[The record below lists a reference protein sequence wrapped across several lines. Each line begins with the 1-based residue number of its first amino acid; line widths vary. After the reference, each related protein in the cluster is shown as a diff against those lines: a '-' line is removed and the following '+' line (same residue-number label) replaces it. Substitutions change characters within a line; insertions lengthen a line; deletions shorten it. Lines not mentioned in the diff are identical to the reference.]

1 MSQAQSQLQLL
12 ATGLRDTARAESLL
26 ASAELADLDLD
37 SLLAQLAAAP
47 DADTALLLLIRLI
60 ERDPTLTQLVA
71 DGQARPLLRLLGSS
85 EALGEFLIR
94 RPEHLD
100 IFRVPDEES
109 TPACAGL
116 IGEDGQLNDAQHH
129 LRTLLLQSVGADPH
143 AAMPMAT
150 VTGKD
155 ASVALRTEYRRQLV
169 TISVQD
175 LISADPVA
183 LQPVVSSWLS
193 DLATA
198 ALEAALAV
206 SRAET
211 LAKYDT
217 ADEVELTVIAMGKCG
232 SRELNYFSDVDV
244 IFAHDVYEGSDLTR
258 EAAADIA
265 VDLAAGIS
273 TVLNQPARE
282 PALWEVDTN
291 LRPEGSDGVLS
302 RTVASHLEYYQR
314 WAHTWEFQ
322 ALLKARPVA
331 GSLTLGQR
339 YLDTLS
345 PLVWQAST
353 RDGFIRQVQRM
364 RNRVIDHISHDQR
377 QREIKLGP
385 GGLRDVEFPAQLL
398 QLVHGKT
405 DPELRVRDTEAALAA
420 LQAGSYIGPSDAQVM
435 TNNYRFLRLMEHRE
449 QLVHMRRTH
458 MMPEDEDDLR
468 RLTRGVRPMGGG
480 WPKDYEQLVKAWKAT
495 VRSNRTL
502 FEQIF
507 YRPLLPSTAALSTD
521 EARLTPQAAT
531 ARLAALGYRDP
542 QGAVRHIESLTSGVS
557 RQAKL
562 QRQILPAMLGWLT
575 SGPDPDGGLL
585 GFRKLSESVGGSHWY
600 LHMLRDSSAAGER
613 LAHVLSSSRYITDM
627 LEHTPQAAAWMD
639 RDQDLVPLGLETIQT
654 EMTALLRRHPNLPD
668 AARYIRLVRRRE
680 VLRISLA
687 DACGLVTQHQ
697 VSTALAAADQAAVE
711 ALLGVVHDHV
721 TQKWGGDDARA
732 EVAVIAMGRQGG
744 YEAGYG
750 SDLDVMFVH
759 QPAQGVP
766 SDEASRF
773 AVEVAKAL
781 MSFMKMPTRPP
792 IVLEPVLEI
801 DADLRP
807 EGRRGP
813 LVRSLDSYVAYY
825 EQWADTWEIQALLK
839 ARAIAG
845 SGPLQDAFTAWADS
859 VRYTH
864 GLTKDQAQ
872 AIQRMKARVEAE
884 RLPRGADPARHL
896 KLGRGGLTDVEWLT
910 QTLQLEHAPHYPGLR
925 TTNTLEALAAAK
937 ELELLDADDA
947 DILMEAWS
955 FATKIRSGIVIST
968 AKSSD
973 ALPTNR
979 EQLEALARWTGY
991 ESGEVSEFED
1001 DYLRITRHARTV
1013 FERVFYGLSSKRSRE
1028 HRQRAD

>member
-1 MSQAQSQLQLL
+1 MSQPLSQRTLLSAGLQ
-12 ATGLRDTARAESLL
+12 DTTRAESLL
-26 ASAELADLDLD
+26 QSKELAGLDLED
-37 SLLAQLAAAP
+37 LLRQLAVAP
-47 DADTALLLLIRLI
+47 DSDTALLLLIRLI
-60 ERDPTLTQLVA
+60 ERDPTVAQLVTDDA
-71 DGQARPLLRLLGSS
+71 ARPLLRLLGAS
-85 EALGEFLIR
+85 EALGEYLIR

-100 IFRVPDEES
+100 IFRNPQVES
-109 TPACAGL
+109 TPASGGL
-116 IGEDGQLNDAQHH
+116 VDAHGHRVDGAEM
-129 LRTLLLQSVGADPH
+129 LRARLLESVGADPH
-143 AAMPMAT
+143 DPTPIAT
-150 VTGKD
+150 ITGKD
-155 ASVALRTEYRRQLV
+155 ASVALRIAYRRQLV
-169 TISVQD
+169 AIAVED
-175 LISADPVA
+175 LIAEDPVEM
-183 LQPVVSSWLS
+183 QPVVSVWLS

-211 LAKYDT
+211 LTRHNDAND
-217 ADEVELTVIAMGKCG
+217 VELTVIAMGKCG
-232 SRELNYFSDVDV
+232 ARELNYFSDVDV
-244 IFAHDVYEGSDLTR
+244 IFAHDVLEGSQLTR
-258 EAAADIA
+258 QDATDIA
-265 VDLAAGIS
+265 VELAAGIS
-273 TVLNQPARE
+273 TVVNQPARE

-291 LRPEGSDGVLS
+291 LRPEGQDGALS
-302 RTVASHLEYYQR
+302 RTISSHLEYYQR

-331 GSLTLGQR
+331 GSLELGQR
-339 YLDTLS
+339 YLDTLH
-345 PLVWQAST
+345 PLIWQAST
-353 RDGFIRQVQRM
+353 REGFVRQVQRM
-364 RNRVIDHISHDQR
+364 RHRVIDHISHDQR

-405 DPELRVRDTEAALAA
+405 DPELRVRATEDALEA

-435 TNNYRFLRLMEHRE
+435 TNNYRFLRLIEHRV
-449 QLVHMRRTH
+449 QLVQLRRTH
-458 MMPEDEDDLR
+458 MMPDTEPELR
-468 RLTRGVRPMGGG
+468 MLTRSVRPMGGK
-480 WPKDYEQLVKAWKAT
+480 WPKDHEQLVKAWQAT

-507 YRPLLPSTAALSTD
+507 YRPLLPSTAALSPD
-521 EARLTPQAAT
+521 DARLTPEAAT

-562 QRQILPAMLGWLT
+562 QRQILPAMLGWLA

-613 LAHVLSSSRYITDM
+613 LAHVLSSSRYIADM

-639 RDQDLVPLGLETIQT
+639 RDQDLMPLSLETIQT
-654 EMTALLRRHPNLPD
+654 EMTALIQRHPNLPD
-668 AARYIRLVRRRE
+668 AARYVRVVRRRE
-680 VLRISLA
+680 ILRISLA
-687 DACGLVTQHQ
+687 DACDLVEQQQ
-697 VSTALAAADQAAVE
+697 VSEALAAADQAAVE
-711 ALLGVVHDHV
+711 ALLQLVQDHV
-721 TQKWGGDDARA
+721 TEKWGGAGPRA

-759 QPAQGVP
+759 QPAQDVAV
-766 SDEASRF
+766 DEASRF
-773 AVEVAKAL
+773 AVDVAKAL
-781 MSFMKMPTRPP
+781 MSFMKMPMRPP

-813 LVRSLDSYVAYY
+813 LVRSLDSYRAYY

-845 SGPLQDAFTAWADS
+845 PLHLQDAFTQWADS

-864 GLTKDQAQ
+864 GLNDSQAQ
-872 AIQRMKARVEAE
+872 EIRRMKARVEAE

-910 QTLQLEHAPHYPGLR
+910 QTLQLRHAPEHAQLR
-925 TTNTLEALAAAK
+925 TTNTLEALEAARAAQ
-937 ELELLDADDA
+937 LVTTQDAE
-947 DILMEAWS
+947 ILIHAWS
-955 FATKIRSGIVIST
+955 FATRIRSGIVIST
-968 AKSSD
+968 GKVSD
-973 ALPTNR
+973 VLPTNR

-991 ESGEVSEFED
+991 DAGEVGEFED
-1001 DYLRITRHARTV
+1001 DYLRITRHARAV
-1013 FERVFYGLSSKRSRE
+1013 FERIFYGTPSPRTV
-1028 HRQRAD
+1028 